1 MQWRRQKAT
10 GSWVEDNPPLPKWA
24 RESSG
29 FVPAERFIRMWVAAP
44 SLSALKQELFWMS
57 LEDIE
62 SQAMLLSDWLEDSG
76 FAPLSPKLLWESA
89 PLSDEVLAGLVAEGL
104 IALAEEDGSEEDI
117 SEDEASEEDSFEEE
131 ISEEDISEEE
141 ISEEDISEE
150 DTAEEEP
157 AVAVASPAP
166 EPARPDEDPDRDY
179 VPFSLQHPS
188 DSVGIGVLK
197 VNKP

>member
-1 MQWRRQKAT
+1 VMQWRRQKAT

-131 ISEEDISEEE
+131 ISEED
-141 ISEEDISEE
+141 
-150 DTAEEEP
+150 TAEEEP